1 MTPPRAWHAN
11 RGVRAVL
18 LQLVAILNTHAANP
32 TANANL
38 ASASSL
44 PRGGGLAA
52 KFPGDSG
59 LRAVPQVIFADN
71 FEAGALG
78 EGWDEVGNKGG
89 QVLSLVNPGAG
100 TELGQRALRVE
111 AHLGQD
117 TGGGLTE
124 WFEPADTVFVRFYVK
139 FAADCDYVHHFV
151 TLRANKGLKGGDRW
165 SGFGGAGLKP
175 EGSERFSIALEPWGD
190 WGRNPP
196 PGRWNFYSY
205 WHEMTASP
213 DGKFWGNSFPV
224 PAAPVIPRDR
234 WICAEFMLKHNTPGQ
249 PDGEQAFWIDGV
261 LQGHW
266 RGINWRKTEA
276 LKANALTLESYFTD
290 RWTKHATN
298 VVWFDNVV
306 IAKTYIGP
314 SAK

>member
-1 MTPPRAWHAN
+1 
-11 RGVRAVL
+11 
-18 LQLVAILNTHAANP
+18 
-32 TANANL
+32 
-38 ASASSL
+38 
-44 PRGGGLAA
+44 LAA
-52 KFPGDSG
+52 KFPGDAG
-59 LRAVPQVIFADN
+59 LKADPQVIFADN
-71 FEAGALG
+71 FETGGLG

-89 QVLSLVNPGAG
+89 KVLSLASPGADR
-100 TELGQRALRVE
+100 ELGRRALRVE

-117 TGGGLTE
+117 TGGGLTR

-151 TLRANKGLKGGDRW
+151 TLRANKGLKGGDKW

-175 EGSERFSIALEPWGD
+175 AGDERFSTALEPWGD
-190 WGRNPP
+190 WGRNPL

-213 DGKFWGNSFPV
+213 DGKFWGNSFAV
-224 PAAPVIPRDR
+224 PAASVIPRDR
-234 WICAEFMLKHNTPGQ
+234 WICAEFMLKHNAPGQ

-266 RGINWRKTEA
+266 RGINWRKTDM

-306 IAKTYIGP
+306 IAKAYIGP
-314 SAK
+314 AGP

>member
-1 MTPPRAWHAN
+1 MGNELGELGFPRAMAW
-11 RGVRAVL
+11 VL
-18 LQLVAILNTHAANP
+18 AFSALGAEPDLT
-32 TANANL
+32 TNL
-38 ASASSL
+38 APTSSL
-44 PRGGGLAA
+44 ARGAGLAA
-52 KFPGDSG
+52 KFPGDAG
-59 LRAVPQVIFADN
+59 LKADPQVIFADN
-71 FEAGALG
+71 FETGGLG

-89 QVLSLVNPGAG
+89 KVLSLANPGADR
-100 TELGQRALRVE
+100 ELGGRALRVE

-117 TGGGLTE
+117 TGGGLTR
-124 WFEPADTVFVRFYVK
+124 WFEPADTEFVRFYVK
-139 FAADCDYVHHFV
+139 FAANCDYVHHFV
-151 TLRANKGLKGGDRW
+151 TLRANKGLKGGEKW

-175 EGSERFSIALEPWGD
+175 MGGERFSTALEPWGD

-224 PAAPVIPRDR
+224 PAAPIIPRNR

-261 LQGHW
+261 LHGHW
-266 RGINWRKTEA
+266 RGINWRKTDM

-306 IAKTYIGP
+306 IAKAYIGP
-314 SAK
+314 AGP